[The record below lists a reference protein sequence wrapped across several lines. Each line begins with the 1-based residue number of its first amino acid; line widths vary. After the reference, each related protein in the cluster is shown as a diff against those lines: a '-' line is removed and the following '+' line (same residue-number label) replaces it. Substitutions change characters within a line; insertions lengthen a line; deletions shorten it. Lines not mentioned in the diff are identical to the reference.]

1 MKSNAEDAE
10 TQRQI
15 RLGARRTF
23 TTREDDLSPKVM
35 TLSGDN
41 RRALL
46 TNPDDNSVSV
56 VDIIA
61 GKQIT
66 TFATGKKPDGIGWQN

>member
-1 MKSNAEDAE
+1 
-10 TQRQI
+10 
-15 RLGARRTF
+15 
-23 TTREDDLSPKVM
+23 M